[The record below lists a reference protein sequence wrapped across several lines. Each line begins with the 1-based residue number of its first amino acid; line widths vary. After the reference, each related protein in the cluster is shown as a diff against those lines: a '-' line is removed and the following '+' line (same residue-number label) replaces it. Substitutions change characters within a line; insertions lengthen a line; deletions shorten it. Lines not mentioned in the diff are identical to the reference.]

1 MIIWE
6 DNNNGVSDLRTT
18 GNSQLRATVR
28 GGKRGAGAGVN
39 REHTAVLKSPIAMAF
54 EVLGRL
60 LAGIIAICALV
71 LAICY
76 VLPMANEGDGDYRD
90 PQRAEAFG
98 WEVAYVRTN

>member
-1 MIIWE
+1 MILWE

-28 GGKRGAGAGVN
+28 GSKRGAVK

-60 LAGIIAICALV
+60 LAGIIAICAVV

-76 VLPMANEGDGDYRD
+76 VLPMANEGEGDYRD

-98 WEVAYVRTN
+98 WEVGK

>member
-6 DNNNGVSDLRTT
+6 DNNNDNGVSDLRTT
-18 GNSQLRATVR
+18 GSGRVRATIR
-28 GGKRGAGAGVN
+28 GGKRGTVK

-60 LAGIIAICALV
+60 LAGIIAICAVV

-76 VLPMANEGDGDYRD
+76 VLPMANEGEGDYRD

-98 WEVAYVRTN
+98 WEVAR